1 MRPLP
6 RLLFL
11 LSALVTLCAPQA
23 VLAKDIQ
30 RAILAGG
37 CFWCVEK
44 DFDQVR
50 GVVKTTSGYIGGK
63 TKNPTYKRVSKGN
76 TGHYEAVEVVFDAD
90 VVSFEQ
96 ILYVFWRTVDP
107 TDAGGQ
113 FCDRGDSYRTAIF
126 TTSGSQTKIAKAS
139 KAQVDASGALPKKV
153 VTPILRAAE
162 FYPAETYHQN
172 YYKKNPSKY
181 KFYRWNC
188 GRDKRVKK
196 LWGKQAI
203 NS

>member
-1 MRPLP
+1 MQSVSR
-6 RLLFL
+6 FL
-11 LSALVTLCAPQA
+11 IALAALAVFSLPQA
-23 VLAKDIQ
+23 AFAKDLQ
-30 RAILAGG
+30 RVVVAGG

-44 DFDQVR
+44 DFDQVK

-63 TKNPTYKRVSKGN
+63 TKNPTYKKVTKGN
-76 TGHYEAVEVVFDAD
+76 TGHYEAVEVVYDAD
-90 VVSFEQ
+90 IVSFDQ

-126 TTSGSQTKIAKAS
+126 TTSGAQTKAAKAS
-139 KAQVDASGALPKKV
+139 KAQVDASRVLPKKV
-153 VTPILRAAE
+153 VTPILRAGE

-188 GRDKRVKK
+188 GRDQRVKK